1 MLSLMQIPIGSVPIE
16 RPCLYLVATPI
27 GNLADITLRA
37 LSVLAGSDLLLAED
51 TRVTRKLLDHY
62 GIECSVSALHDHN
75 EREIAGRLAA
85 RIASENLA
93 VALVSDAGTP
103 LVSDPGYALVQAALA
118 AAVPVRA
125 IPGASAV
132 LAALCVSGLPSDRFS
147 FEGFLPAKEQGA
159 RALLASLAGEPR
171 TLIFFESPRRVGR
184 TLALLRE
191 VMGDERGVAVAREL
205 TKLHETVYRGALGE
219 VADAVAA
226 DSFGATGEFVIAIAP
241 APPGAPDSAGIAE
254 LLEALAPHLPR
265 SKAVEVASAYLGCPR
280 NEAYRVALELDV
292 VFVRAGLG

>member
-1 MLSLMQIPIGSVPIE
+1 MFPLMQIPTGSVPIE

-37 LSVLAGSDLLLAED
+37 LSILAGSDLLLAED

-62 GIECSVSALHDHN
+62 GIEGGVSALHDHN
-75 EREIAGRLAA
+75 EREIAGRLVA
-85 RIASENLA
+85 RIAHENLA

-118 AAVPVRA
+118 AGIPVRA
-125 IPGASAV
+125 APGASAV

-147 FEGFLPAKEQGA
+147 FEGFLPPKAQAA
-159 RALLASLAGEPR
+159 RALLATLAEEPR

-191 VMGDERGVAVAREL
+191 IMGAGRLVAVAREL
-205 TKLHETVYRGALGE
+205 TKLHETVYRGPACE
-219 VADAVAA
+219 VAEAVAA
-226 DSFGATGEFVIAIAP
+226 DSFGATGEFVIAVAP
-241 APPGAPDSAGIAE
+241 APPREPDSAGIGA
-254 LLEALAPHLPR
+254 LLKALAPHLPR
-265 SKAVEVASAYLGCPR
+265 SQAVEVTSACLGCPR

-292 VFVRAGLG
+292 DFARTGLG